1 MGRGIKERNVSYLSE
16 NILSSSICGDCN
28 DKVLGKNKSYV
39 SASIKKKEQIYT
51 V

>member
-28 DKVLGKNKSYV
+28 DKENKSYV